1 MIDPAQMAMQMVM
14 IQRQPFDIQ
23 YANQQKMYETQLNA
37 WKEIDSAFGSFKS
50 ALDGIN
56 TSDNSFVKN
65 SVTINEDGYISASAD
80 RYAREGT
87 YDIFVEK
94 LAQAQ
99 QGSIGFG
106 DGELPTQG
114 SMTLNIPG
122 EEGEVVINFA
132 DFDDI
137 HDLAEHINELEGV
150 NASVVRT
157 DGELNLLLSSE
168 ETGTEN
174 AFDVSFSNL
183 GAGTSLDY
191 NALSDAEDAVIYL
204 GGEDGLRVTS
214 SNNTFDD
221 VIYGVSFEVTKAQ
234 ESGDAPITMVVGT
247 DQEASKEAVEDFV
260 DAYNDLMRVLLK
272 HTQTEYQVENDDSS
286 ENDDED
292 SDYEKITE
300 AGVLASDSTARSIK
314 NTLNNT
320 MRGLYD
326 EGTLYSIGIEAN
338 RDGTLKI
345 DSERF
350 EKVLAEEPEK
360 IDALFF
366 GEQGVL
372 NNLEKVIEPYTGS
385 SNSGSNL
392 LKSRQDTLQGNID
405 RVDDKKERLDY
416 RMEKTYD
423 RYLREYTAM
432 QQVMS
437 QMQSTGS
444 MFMY

>member
-50 ALDGIN
+50 ALEGIN
-56 TSDNSFVKN
+56 STDNSFVKN
-65 SVTINEDGYISASAD
+65 SVTISDDSYINATAG
-80 RYAREGT
+80 RYAREGS
-87 YDIFVEK
+87 YDIFVEQ
-94 LAQAQ
+94 LARAQ
-99 QGSIGFG
+99 QDAIGFG
-106 DGELPTQG
+106 GEELPTEG
-114 SMTLNIPG
+114 SMTLTLSSG
-122 EEGEVVINFA
+122 EEVVLNFA

-137 HDLAEHINELEGV
+137 HDLAEHINELDEGI
-150 NASVVRT
+150 NANVVRS
-157 DGELNLLLSSE
+157 DGELNLVLSSD

-174 AFDVSFSNL
+174 AFTVAVN
-183 GAGTSLDY
+183 GAAHNHTQL
-191 NALSDAEDAVIYL
+191 NEAKDAIVHV
-204 GGEDGLRVTS
+204 GGEGGLVVTNS
-214 SNNTFDD
+214 SNTFDD

-234 ESGDAPITMVVGT
+234 ETGDAPISLVVGT
-247 DQEASKEAVEDFV
+247 DQEASKEAVEEFV

-272 HTQTEYQVENDDSS
+272 HTQTEFQIENDDSD
-286 ENDDED
+286 DDED
-292 SDYEKITE
+292 SDYDKVTE

-314 NTLNNT
+314 NNLNNV

-345 DSERF
+345 DSDRF
-350 EKVLAEEPEK
+350 EKVLSEEPEK

-366 GEQGVL
+366 GESGVL
-372 NNLEKVIEPYTGS
+372 NKLEETIEPYTGS
-385 SNSGSNL
+385 SNSGGNL
-392 LKSRQDTLQGNID
+392 LKTRQDTLQGNID
-405 RVDDKKERLDY
+405 RVDEKKERLDY

>member
-37 WKEIDSAFGSFKS
+37 WKEIDSAFSSFKS
-50 ALDGIN
+50 ALDDIN
-56 TSDNSFVKN
+56 KADNSFVKN
-65 SVTINEDGYISASAD
+65 SVTVSEDGYISASAD
-80 RYAREGT
+80 RYAREGS

-99 QGSIGFG
+99 QGTVGFG
-106 DGELPTQG
+106 DGTLPAQG

-132 DFDDI
+132 DFEDI
-137 HDLAEHINELEGV
+137 HQLADHVNELEGMT
-150 NASVVRT
+150 ASVVRT

-168 ETGTEN
+168 DTGTEN
-174 AFDVSFSNL
+174 SFEVRFDNL
-183 GAGTSLDY
+183 SDGSELDY
-191 NALSDAEDAVIYL
+191 NELSGAQDAVIYL

-221 VIYGVSFEVTKAQ
+221 VIYGVSFDVTKAQ
-234 ESGDAPITMVVGT
+234 ESGDVPITLVVGT
-247 DQEASKEAVEDFV
+247 DQEASKEAVEEFV
-260 DAYNDLMRVLLK
+260 DAYNTLMRVLLK
-272 HTQTEYQVENDDSS
+272 HTQTEYQIENDDS
-286 ENDDED
+286 DDED
-292 SDYEKITE
+292 NDYEKITE

-320 MRGLYD
+320 MRGLYG

-345 DSERF
+345 DGERF

>member
-37 WKEIDSAFGSFKS
+37 WKEIDSAFSSFKT

-56 TSDNSFVKN
+56 TPDNSFVKN
-65 SVTINEDGYISASAD
+65 SVSINEEGYINATAG
-80 RYAREGT
+80 RYAREGS
-87 YDIFVEK
+87 YDIFVEQ
-94 LAQAQ
+94 LAKAQ
-99 QGSIGFG
+99 QDAIGFG
-106 DGELPTQG
+106 GEELPTEG
-114 SMTLNIPG
+114 SMSLTLSSG
-122 EEGEVVINFA
+122 EEIELNFA

-137 HDLAEHINELEGV
+137 HELAAHINDLDEGV
-150 NASVVRT
+150 NASVVSSN
-157 DGELNLLLSSE
+157 GEINLFLSSE
-168 ETGTEN
+168 ETGVEN
-174 AFDVSFSNL
+174 AFEVSVS
-183 GAGTSLDY
+183 GTEHTHTQLTEP
-191 NALSDAEDAVIYL
+191 ADAIIHF
-204 GGEDGLRVTS
+204 GGEGGMVVTNS
-214 SNNTFDD
+214 SNTFDD
-221 VIYGVSFEVTKAQ
+221 VIYDVSFEVTKAH

-260 DAYNDLMRVLLK
+260 DAYNDLMKVLLK
-272 HTQTEYQVENDDSS
+272 HTQTEYKIENDDS
-286 ENDDED
+286 DDDDDDD
-292 SDYEKITE
+292 SDYEKVTE

-326 EGTLYSIGIEAN
+326 EGTLFSIGIEAN

-345 DSERF
+345 DSDRL
-350 EKVLAEEPEK
+350 EKALAEEPEK

-372 NNLEKVIEPYTGS
+372 NNLEKVIDPYTGS
-385 SNSGSNL
+385 SNSGTNL
-392 LKSRQDTLQGNID
+392 LKTRQDTLQGNID
-405 RVDDKKERLDY
+405 RVDEKKERLDY

>member
-37 WKEIDSAFGSFKS
+37 WKEIDSAFSTFKT

-56 TSDNSFVKN
+56 TPDNSFVKN
-65 SVTINEDGYISASAD
+65 SVTINEEGYINATAG
-80 RYAREGT
+80 RYAREGS
-87 YDIFVEK
+87 YDIFVEQ
-94 LAQAQ
+94 LAKAQ
-99 QGSIGFG
+99 QDAIGFG
-106 DGELPTQG
+106 GEELPADG
-114 SMTLNIPG
+114 SMSITLSS
-122 EEGEVVINFA
+122 GEVVELNYA

-137 HDLAEHINELEGV
+137 HHLADHINELDAGI
-150 NASVVRT
+150 NASVVRS
-157 DGELNLLLSSE
+157 DGELNLLLSSD
-168 ETGTEN
+168 ETGIEN
-174 AFDVSFSNL
+174 GFTVTVDEQQVTHKQLSE
-183 GAGTSLDY
+183 
-191 NALSDAEDAVIYL
+191 ALDAVIHV
-204 GGEDGLRVTS
+204 GGEGGLVVS
-214 SNNTFDD
+214 NSNNTFDD

-260 DAYNDLMRVLLK
+260 DAYNDLMKVLLK
-272 HTQTEYQVENDDSS
+272 HTQTEYKIENDDSDDD
-286 ENDDED
+286 DDED
-292 SDYEKITE
+292 SDYEKVTE

-326 EGTLYSIGIEAN
+326 EGTLFSIGIEAN

-345 DSERF
+345 DSDRL
-350 EKVLAEEPEK
+350 EKTLAEEPEK

-372 NNLEKVIEPYTGS
+372 NNLEKVIDPYTGS
-385 SNSGSNL
+385 SNSGTNL
-392 LKSRQDTLQGNID
+392 LKTRQDTLQGNID
-405 RVDDKKERLDY
+405 RVDEKKERLDY